1 MKAGEVHRMSN
12 RSLIAVAC
20 AAVLLSVWFVQASC
34 KGRTQEGTAERP
46 SVPDA
51 EPGNTTTSHEKA
63 GHNRLIHEK
72 SPYLLQHADNPVDWY
87 PWGEEAFEKARR
99 EGKPV
104 FLSIGYSTC
113 HWCHVMAHES
123 FKDPEVG
130 RRMNEVFVSIKV
142 DREERPDIDNIY
154 MTVCQMMTGQGGWP
168 LTVILT
174 PEKKPFFAGTYFPRE
189 ARFGRSGILELI
201 ASIEEEWKTRREDTL
216 KSAEEIT
223 AALQRVSLNSP
234 GEDLGGETLGKAYQ
248 GLSDQFD
255 EKYGGFG
262 VAPKFPEPSRLLFM
276 LRYWKRTGEDR
287 ALRMVEETLQAML
300 QGGIYDQVGYGFHRY
315 ATDARWTVPHFEKM
329 LYDQAQLAMAYTEA
343 YQATGKEKYART
355 ATEIFTYVL
364 RDMRSPEG
372 GFYAA
377 EDADSEGEE
386 GKFYLWRWDEVGRV
400 LGEGEADLFRSV
412 FSMESAGNFVEM
424 AEGSKLTQRWPG
436 SYGKNILYLSSPLDE
451 IAEERGLSEES
462 LGSRIDRARQKL
474 FEARSGRIHPYK
486 DDKILA
492 DWNGLM
498 IAALAKAARAL
509 DEPAYAKAAKEAA
522 EFVLEK
528 MRDGQG
534 RLLHRHREGE
544 AAIPAMLTDYAFMAW
559 GMIELYEATFETRY
573 LRSALSLTEDMQEH
587 FWDEEAGGFFL
598 VPDDGERQ
606 IVRRK
611 RIHDTALPSG
621 NSVAALN
628 LLRLGRMTGST
639 EFEKNAHRTVRAF
652 SHSIQEYPSAFSH
665 MMSALSFGLGPNH
678 EVIIVGDSRARDTKE
693 MVKALGKAY
702 APNMVVLLKPT
713 EKPPP
718 EIVELAP
725 YMEHPYSFE
734 GRATAYVCT
743 NHLCKRPTTDIR
755 EMLQLMQTVPDTS
768 APRASAP

>member
-1 MKAGEVHRMSN
+1 VGHHGLIMVLCALLLC
-12 RSLIAVAC
+12 SLG
-20 AAVLLSVWFVQASC
+20 LMQASC
-34 KGRTQEGTAERP
+34 KGRAQQGTAEKP
-46 SVPDA
+46 AAPDS
-51 EPGNTTTSHEKA
+51 EPRNTSTSHEKA

-87 PWGEEAFEKARR
+87 PWGEEAFEKARQ
-99 EGKPV
+99 EDKPI

-113 HWCHVMAHES
+113 HWCHVMEHES
-123 FKDPEVG
+123 FEDPEVG

-168 LTVILT
+168 LTVIMT

-201 ASIEEEWKTRREDTL
+201 ARIEEAWKTRREDTL

-223 AALQRVSLNSP
+223 AALQRVSQNTP

-255 EKYGGFG
+255 ERYGGFG
-262 VAPKFPEPSRLLFM
+262 TAHKFPEPSTLLFM
-276 LRYWKRTGEDR
+276 LRYWKRTGEEK
-287 ALRMVEETLQAML
+287 ALRMVEETLQAMR
-300 QGGIYDQVGYGFHRY
+300 QGGIYDHVGYGFHRY

-343 YQATGKEKYART
+343 YQATGRQAYART
-355 ATEIFTYVL
+355 AREIFTYVL

-400 LGEGEADLFRSV
+400 LSEGEADLFRSV

-424 AEGSKLTQRWPG
+424 AEGSKLTERWPG

-451 IAEERGLSEES
+451 TAEERGLSEES
-462 LGSRIDRARQKL
+462 LRSRIDRARQKL
-474 FEARSGRIHPYK
+474 LEERSTRIHPHK

-509 DEPAYAKAAKEAA
+509 DEPAFAKAAKEAA
-522 EFVLEK
+522 ELVLEK
-528 MRDGQG
+528 MRDGRG
-534 RLLHRHREGE
+534 RLLHRYREGE
-544 AAIPAMLTDYAFMAW
+544 ARIPAMLTDYAFMAW

-639 EFEKNAHRTVRAF
+639 EFEKNANRTMRAF
-652 SHSIQEYPSAFSH
+652 SQPIREYPSAFSH

-693 MVKALGKAY
+693 MVAALGKAY
-702 APNMVVLLKPT
+702 APNKVVLLKPT
-713 EKPPP
+713 EKDPP
-718 EIVELAP
+718 EILELAP
-725 YMEHPYSFE
+725 YVEHPYSFE

-755 EMLQLMQTVPDTS
+755 EMLQSLETVPGTS
-768 APRASAP
+768 APRVSAP